1 MPTTKKSGKKK
12 TAHKKTATKK
22 KPAKKG
28 SKAGGSGG
36 NSILPSNDPIIITG
50 GGSVRLQF
58 NDLKLRG
65 NGGNR
70 RDAAADLDEIM
81 IINPP
86 NPLTTIPL
94 SRTAVIKITFK

>member
-12 TAHKKTATKK
+12 AAYKKTATKK
-22 KPAKKG
+22 KAAKKG
-28 SKAGGSGG
+28 SKGGSSG
-36 NSILPSNDPIIITG
+36 NSFMLSGDPIIITG

-65 NGGNR
+65 SGGDR
-70 RDAAADLDEIM
+70 RDAAADLDQIM

-86 NPLTTIPL
+86 NPPTTIPL